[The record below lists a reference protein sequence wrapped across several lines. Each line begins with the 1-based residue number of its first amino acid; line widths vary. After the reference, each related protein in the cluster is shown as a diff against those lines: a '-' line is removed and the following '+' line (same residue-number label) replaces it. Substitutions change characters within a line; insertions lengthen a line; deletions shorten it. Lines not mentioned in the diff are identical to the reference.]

1 MAILPQTLAE
11 LLFLGVLCILCTGIL
26 LNGVLPDR
34 QNAATIVHATVTGH
48 SFHRTHWCT
57 RVVTLDDK
65 TMEGACWGA
74 DLVVSWEAGSNCT
87 LVNVL
92 TETYTKSRAEAL
104 LSQHHAIG
112 SVLDMYAIPT
122 GQSQCALTLP
132 DGVMSLDKWKVL
144 VIMFVMLIAT
154 TGGLVVVTLLQWC
167 LSSLY
172 AWYQHR
178 DVQPTAYGEGGTDK
192 KTDVPL
198 VLVASA
204 PQP

>member
-1 MAILPQTLAE
+1 M
-11 LLFLGVLCILCTGIL
+11 CILCTGIL

-34 QNAATIVHATVTGH
+34 QNAATIVHATITGH

-74 DLVVSWEAGSNCT
+74 DLVVSWETVSNCT

-104 LSQHHAIG
+104 LNKHHGIG
-112 SVLDMYAIPT
+112 ALLDIYAIPT
-122 GQSQCALTLP
+122 GQSQCALALP
-132 DGVMSLDKWKVL
+132 EGVMSLEKWKVL
-144 VIMFVMLIAT
+144 VIMFIILIAT
-154 TGGLVVVTLLQWC
+154 SGGLA
-167 LSSLY
+167 LSSFD

-178 DVQPTAYGEGGTDK
+178 VVQPAAYGDGGTNK